1 METKAIVEKITSTFQ
16 ITCRSGNLM
25 SAFVI
30 SHQAMDRCVG
40 AILYKEKPYGS
51 PLGTFCG
58 QAVESWD
65 PSQLG
70 RMLYGLNTQAVAQR
84 YNEAPA
90 DMSSYCFNPNNV
102 GSLEAGIKALES
114 LLYQCSEGDIFE
126 TSGYK
131 ELERA
136 LGLLCLSVVRSS
148 PAYEKAPW

>member
-1 METKAIVEKITSTFQ
+1 
-16 ITCRSGNLM
+16 M

-65 PSQLG
+65 PSHLG

-84 YNEAPA
+84 YNETPE
-90 DMSSYCFNPNNV
+90 DMSTYVFNPLQV
-102 GSLEAGIKALES
+102 GPLVAGIKALES
-114 LLYQCSEGDIFE
+114 LLYQCSEGNIPE

-131 ELERA
+131 ELERVLGA
-136 LGLLCLSVVRSS
+136 LCRSVVRSS
-148 PAYEKAPW
+148 PAYEKAQW